1 MTISVLDE
9 NDLKRLCALIP
20 GKEYKSYFKKTSKEF
35 VKIKP
40 GFRPNGL
47 TDAETIKLA
56 TTYANK
62 PYISDFVNF
71 ITDQWLNEI
80 SIALSDNEAKYGDHD
95 EALAQTLVDSY
106 FVADIDLYFKL
117 TEFIAK
123 DEVVEKT
130 SNRIREIQKE
140 REEIAKNS
148 LMNTGNTDS
157 NELVEKIEKL
167 TKENSQL
174 KSELDNSNAEI
185 EELNK
190 RIDKAE
196 FEINHFREMQ
206 SYVDAED
213 VIHIPDSEFEH
224 LSVCEVLEPDY
235 LEQQYIL
242 RLFDINND
250 GSLTVFNPNPD
261 EPLFFSNRSR
271 LFYKD
276 GPTDVGSIGV
286 WEWTAIPNN
295 KDSSKDYVK
304 SLFNPSLSPVEV
316 ISFSDCEILEDV
328 IKRLKDGIAIDIKT
342 KRVMFTTRLGVSP
355 YRGIACNQKQL
366 KSYQGITKLGDDVI
380 SLPVYMFSAACI
392 LRAANDRRYYSSID
406 LGAPYDVIH
415 VKNQLDIV
423 KDIISNRCSW
433 NAFKQIGKSRS
444 EWKIAR
450 DFLSQVDTKSIV
462 DEIAKSCNC
471 SSVEANELYEEFLG
485 RVDVYI
491 DGESL
496 DDKLLLAVI
505 SKNEELLTRCKTLV
519 EEDWLEENREIVDT
533 KTKEAEALEAE
544 VSKAKKELK
553 EHSQKL
559 AVIKADIEKQESLS
573 QGVKEAVEKQIRDA
587 QENAAVFIAKMAFTN
602 PRIIEHAES
611 LSDANAVNVYSP
623 AVDIEN
629 SDFDINTD
637 WNNVI
642 DTVSYELMEAGVI
655 EYYARPLAAFLHS
668 ARINSIPL
676 LITGPNAAAIADAY
690 SIGAYGQFAGIF
702 DCNKECTSK
711 AIDSLCEIKDPIV
724 KVLNPLRSD
733 WINCIESF
741 ANSSSFY
748 PFMIYPYSEDL
759 QIEPKSIYSYVIPL
773 HTDLLV
779 DKKPGNNHMG
789 GKASDDYVEFHSEK
803 PCARHQALYALKIPP
818 LAENNISRL
827 THDML
832 QMLGEKTDD
841 YSMLFAWLPYAH
853 ATCQMERITS
863 LITGDSIAKI
873 NLSENVK
880 GQISSWYGLANE

>member
-1 MTISVLDE
+1 MTISVLNE

-20 GKEYKSYFKKTSKEF
+20 GKEYKGYFRKNSKEF
-35 VKIKP
+35 AKIKP

-56 TTYANK
+56 ITYANK
-62 PYISDFVNF
+62 PYISFFVNI
-71 ITDQWLNEI
+71 ITDQWLSEI
-80 SIALSDNEAKYGDHD
+80 SIALSENESKYGEHD
-95 EALAQTLVDSY
+95 EALAQTLVDSF
-106 FVADIDLYFKL
+106 FVSDIDLYFKL

-130 SNRIREIQKE
+130 NKRIREIQLE
-140 REEIAKNS
+140 REEAAKSS
-148 LMNTGNTDS
+148 LSNANITDS
-157 NELVEKIEKL
+157 IEFVGRIEEL
-167 TKENSQL
+167 TKENLQL
-174 KSELDNSNAEI
+174 KTDLDNANVEI
-185 EELNK
+185 EELNM

-196 FEINHFREMQ
+196 FEINHFKEMQ
-206 SYVDAED
+206 NYIDTED
-213 VIHIPDSEFEH
+213 VIQIPDSEYEH

-242 RLFDINND
+242 RLFDINKD
-250 GSLTVFNPNPD
+250 GTLTVFIPNPD

-295 KDSSKDYVK
+295 KDTSKDYIK
-304 SLFNPSLSPVEV
+304 SSFNPNLSPVEV
-316 ISFSDCEILEDV
+316 ISFSDCESLEDV
-328 IKRLKDGIAIDIKT
+328 IKRLKEGIAFDINT
-342 KRVMFTTRLGVSP
+342 KRIMFTTRLGVSQ
-355 YRGIACNQKQL
+355 YRGIVCNQRQL
-366 KSYQGITKLGDDVI
+366 KVHQGIARLEEDVI

-392 LRAANDRRYYSSID
+392 LRAANDRRYYSSIA

-433 NAFKQIGKSRS
+433 NAFKQIGKSRN

-450 DFLSQVDTKSIV
+450 EFLTQVDTKSIV
-462 DEIAKSCNC
+462 DEIAKACNC

-505 SKNEELLTRCKTLV
+505 CKNEELLTRCKTLI
-519 EEDWLEENREIVDT
+519 EEDWLEENQNIVDA
-533 KTKEAEALEAE
+533 KTKEVLSLETE
-544 VSKAKKELK
+544 VSNARKEL
-553 EHSQKL
+553 EENSQKL
-559 AVIKADIEKQESLS
+559 ATIKADIEKQEGLS

-587 QENAAVFIAKMAFTN
+587 QENAADFIAKMAFSN

-611 LSDANAVNVYSP
+611 LSDVSTVNVYTP
-623 AVDIEN
+623 AVDIN
-629 SDFDINTD
+629 NTDFDINTD

-655 EYYARPLAAFLHS
+655 EFFARPLAAFMHS
-668 ARINSIPL
+668 AKINNIPL
-676 LITGPNAAAIADAY
+676 LITGPNAAEIADAY
-690 SIGAYGQFAGIF
+690 SIGTYGQFAGIF
-702 DCNKECTSK
+702 DCNKEYTSK
-711 AIDSLCEIKDPIV
+711 AMDSLCDIADPIV
-724 KVLNPLRSD
+724 KVINPLRSD
-733 WINCIESF
+733 WINFIESF
-741 ANSSSFY
+741 ANSPNFY
-748 PFMIYPYSEDL
+748 SFMIYPYSEDL

-779 DKKPGNNHMG
+779 DKRPGNNHIG
-789 GKASDDYVEFHSEK
+789 GKASADYVEYHSEV
-803 PCARHQALYALKIPP
+803 PCAEYQALYALKLSP
-818 LAENNISRL
+818 LAKNNISRL
-827 THDML
+827 VHDMC

-853 ATCQMERITS
+853 ATCQMNKIAG
-863 LITGDSIAKI
+863 LINGEGIAKI
-873 NLSENVK
+873 ILSENVK
-880 GQISSWYGLANE
+880 NQISSWYGLSDE